1 MRERFLSGE
10 YSEEKKLWREKRL
23 KRERERENIL
33 GIKSRLLV
41 EYSEVRTCK
50 ERSFGTFS
58 SESSMSSE
66 RRKVD
71 TVL

>member
-1 MRERFLSGE
+1 MRECFLLGE
-10 YSEEKKLWREKRL
+10 YSEEKKLSREKRP
-23 KRERERENIL
+23 KRERENIL
-33 GIKSRLLV
+33 EIKTRLLE
-41 EYSEVRTCK
+41 EYSGVRTRK